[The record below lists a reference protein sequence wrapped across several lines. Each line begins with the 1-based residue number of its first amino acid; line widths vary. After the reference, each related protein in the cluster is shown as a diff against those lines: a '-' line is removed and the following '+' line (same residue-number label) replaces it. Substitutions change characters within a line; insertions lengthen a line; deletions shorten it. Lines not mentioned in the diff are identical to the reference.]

1 MKDFAGKIAVITGG
15 GTGMGRELARQLVAE
30 GCNVAMC
37 DVSAAAMAETKR
49 LCEVEKL
56 PQGLRI
62 TTHIADVSIEDQLLR
77 FRDELAEQQGTDRI
91 HLLFNNAGIGGGGS
105 LFTNTR
111 EQWEKTFNICWG
123 GVYLGVRTFLPLLLK
138 ADEGHIVN
146 TSSVNGFWA
155 SVGPGVS
162 HTAYSAAKFAVK
174 GFTEALIN
182 DLRLNAPHIK
192 CSVVMPG
199 HIGTSI
205 VSNSRKIQSG
215 SESERLSE
223 TEIAVTRQRLNGIG
237 IDTAPM
243 SDEDIQQIAADRAR
257 TFRDELTEQQATD
270 KIHLLF
276 NNAGIGG
283 GGSLFTNTREQWEK
297 TFNICWGGVY
307 LGVRTFL
314 PMLVK
319 ADEAHI
325 VNTSSVNGFWAS
337 VGIGV
342 SHTAYSAAKFAV
354 KGFTEALIND
364 LRLNAPHVKCSVVMP
379 GHIGT
384 SIVSNSRKI
393 QSGSDSDRL
402 SENEVL
408 TTRQRLKGMGID
420 TAPMSDEDIQKIAL
434 DRARTFRDEAPT
446 TAATAARTILDGV
459 KADRWRILVG
469 DDAHRL
475 DERVRQAP
483 ERAYEPEFYQSFAA
497 EVGWRLG

>member
-1 MKDFAGKIAVITGG
+1 MKDFAGKTAVITGG

-77 FRDELAEQQGTDRI
+77 FRDELAEQQATDRI

-223 TEIAVTRQRLNGIG
+223 TEIAVTRRRLN
-237 IDTAPM
+237 
-243 SDEDIQQIAADRAR
+243 
-257 TFRDELTEQQATD
+257 
-270 KIHLLF
+270 
-276 NNAGIGG
+276 
-283 GGSLFTNTREQWEK
+283 
-297 TFNICWGGVY
+297 
-307 LGVRTFL
+307 
-314 PMLVK
+314 
-319 ADEAHI
+319 
-325 VNTSSVNGFWAS
+325 
-337 VGIGV
+337 
-342 SHTAYSAAKFAV
+342 
-354 KGFTEALIND
+354 
-364 LRLNAPHVKCSVVMP
+364 
-379 GHIGT
+379 
-384 SIVSNSRKI
+384 
-393 QSGSDSDRL
+393 
-402 SENEVL
+402 
-408 TTRQRLKGMGID
+408 GMGID
-420 TAPMSDEDIQKIAL
+420 TAPMSDEDIQTIAA
-434 DRARTFRDEAPT
+434 DRARTFRDEAPM
-446 TAATAARTILDGV
+446 TAAAAAKVILDGV
-459 KADRWRILVG
+459 KAGRWRILVG

-475 DERVRQAP
+475 DERVRQTP
-483 ERAYEPEFYQSFAA
+483 ERAYDAEFFQSFAA
-497 EVGWRLG
+497 EAGWRLG